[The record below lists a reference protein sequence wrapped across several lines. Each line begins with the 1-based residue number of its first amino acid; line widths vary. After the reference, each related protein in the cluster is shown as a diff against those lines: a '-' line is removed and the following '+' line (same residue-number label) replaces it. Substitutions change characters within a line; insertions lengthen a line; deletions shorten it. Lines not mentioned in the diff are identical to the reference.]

1 MFELLLAV
9 ALIGQAHETAASC
22 WTKVAARPEYT
33 ASDQV
38 RDLQSRVKVS
48 GCEVVGLAWT
58 TTAKP
63 PQESVL
69 LWESKPQTLWRLT
82 MDRQGPR
89 WEKWSGASKERIL
102 ADNPAD
108 GFTLGAFEPRQRAR
122 GNLDVRRR
130 LREAACPRDVRCR
143 AAGELQRP
151 RASRQHSGIPDQVRR
166 LMLPVPAWPSRLA
179 LPSDTVKRVR

>member
-9 ALIGQAHETAASC
+9 ALIGQAHETASC
-22 WTKVAARPEYT
+22 WTKVAARPDYT

-48 GCEVVGLAWT
+48 GCEVVGLAWA

-102 ADNPAD
+102 ADNPGD
-108 GFTLGAFEPRQRAR
+108 GFTLGAFSQ
-122 GNLDVRRR
+122 GKG
-130 LREAACPRDVRCR
+130 R
-143 AAGELQRP
+143 AATSTSAGGFVK
-151 RASRQHSGIPDQVRR
+151 QHAPGTFDAV
-166 LMLPVPAWPSRLA
+166 LPENCSAPAPAGNTPAFL
-179 LPSDTVKRVR
+179 TKCGG

>member
-1 MFELLLAV
+1 MFALLFLA
-9 ALIGQAHETAASC
+9 ALIGQTQAAPADC

-38 RDLQSRVKVS
+38 RDLQSRVKVG

-69 LWESKPQTLWRLT
+69 LWESKPQILWRLT

-102 ADNPAD
+102 ADSPAD
-108 GFTLGAFEPRQRAR
+108 GFTLGAFSQ
-122 GNLDVRRR
+122 GKG
-130 LREAACPRDVRCR
+130 R
-143 AAGELQRP
+143 AATSTSAGGFVK
-151 RASRQHSGIPDQVRR
+151 QHAPGTFDAV
-166 LMLPVPAWPSRLA
+166 LPENCSAPAPAGSTPPFL
-179 LPSDTVKRVR
+179 TKCGG

>member
-89 WEKWSGASKERIL
+89 WEKWSGASKARIL

-108 GFTLGAFEPRQRAR
+108 GFTLGPLSQ
-122 GNLDVRRR
+122 GKG
-130 LREAACPRDVRCR
+130 R
-143 AAGELQRP
+143 AATSTSAGGFVK
-151 RASRQHSGIPDQVRR
+151 QHAPGTFDAV
-166 LMLPVPAWPSRLA
+166 LPENCSAPAPAGNTPAFL
-179 LPSDTVKRVR
+179 TKCGG